1 MERWSTTAL
10 LELAT
15 HGTSNAA
22 APAPDCSDHTSI
34 AEVLFHLGGRA
45 RTAAL
50 RCSRL
55 KRAGAAASGSGA
67 RAPCHDYMRRA
78 AQVAVEGM
86 TCSACSGAV
95 EATLG
100 SLTGVASAAVSLLTN
115 TAEARRQRPA
125 RPLSAVCSS
134 GRPAPLRPCLRSRRP
149 HRQARRW
156 RARAAQV
163 AFDSSV
169 VQPQAFL
176 DAVEDLGY
184 AARLR
189 SVRAPGPQ
197 LLTARMQVP
206 FCRAPCR

>member
-1 MERWSTTAL
+1 
-10 LELAT
+10 
-15 HGTSNAA
+15 
-22 APAPDCSDHTSI
+22 
-34 AEVLFHLGGRA
+34 
-45 RTAAL
+45 
-50 RCSRL
+50 
-55 KRAGAAASGSGA
+55 
-67 RAPCHDYMRRA
+67 
-78 AQVAVEGM
+78 M

-115 TAEARRQRPA
+115 TAEARRRRPA
-125 RPLSAVCSS
+125 RPPTAVCSA
-134 GRPAPLRPCLRSRRP
+134 GRPAALLPCLRSRRP
-149 HRQARRW
+149 HLQARRRQART
-156 RARAAQV
+156 AQV

-206 FCRAPCR
+206 LCRTPRRAPPLSCASLRLPSTLPVAPRWAACCRRRAGLQRAGTDTG

>member
-115 TAEARRQRPA
+115 TAEARRRRPA
-125 RPLSAVCSS
+125 RPPSAVCSA
-134 GRPAPLRPCLRSRRP
+134 GRPAALRPWHS
-149 HRQARRW
+149 QARRW
-156 RARAAQV
+156 RARTAQV
-163 AFDSSV
+163 AYDSSV

-206 FCRAPCR
+206 FCRTPCR